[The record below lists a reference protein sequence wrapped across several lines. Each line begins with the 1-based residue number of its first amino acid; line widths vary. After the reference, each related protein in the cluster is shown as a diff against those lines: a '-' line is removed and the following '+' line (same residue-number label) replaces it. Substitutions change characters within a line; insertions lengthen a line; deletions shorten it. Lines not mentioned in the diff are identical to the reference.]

1 MSECFSVLADETTD
15 ISTTEQ
21 LSICVRYVDS
31 KNILNESFLQ
41 FFSIHSLTGKDLAT
55 SILRGKIFYNKLFNF
70 SFNLTIFV

>member
-1 MSECFSVLADETTD
+1 MSECFSVMADETTD

-31 KNILNESFLQ
+31 NNILNESFLQ

-55 SILRGKIFYNKLFNF
+55 FILRGKNFLFNF
-70 SFNLTIFV
+70 